1 MDLEPS
7 RRRASLRASD
17 ADREHVVNV
26 LSQHHGEG
34 RLDVNE
40 FTERMQIA
48 FEAKTLGELE
58 GLTKDLPRLPPPLPD
73 DRHDPRP
80 DAAAVM
86 RWRFYRHLLSYAC
99 VNGFLILLWLVVSIA
114 AGRLVFFWP
123 IWTLLGWG
131 IAVGS
136 HAVRTFGPHHDHQ
149 DHPVYDHRGGNPRA
163 PGDPWDGRNRHDP
176 GHGPEAYR
184 RPSDDRQRRR
194 SRYEL
199 DR

>member
-26 LSQHHGEG
+26 LRQHHGDG
-34 RLDVNE
+34 RIDVNE

-58 GLTKDLPRLPPPLPD
+58 ALTKDLPRLPPPLPE
-73 DRHDPRP
+73 DPRP
-80 DAAAVM
+80 EAAAVM
-86 RWRFYRHLLSYAC
+86 RWRFYRHLFSYAW

-114 AGRLVFFWP
+114 AGRLLFFWP
-123 IWTLLGWG
+123 IWTLVGWG
-131 IAVGS
+131 VALGS
-136 HAVRTFGPHHDHQ
+136 HAIRTFGPHHDRHE
-149 DHPVYDHRGGNPRA
+149 HPLDDRRGGNPRG
-163 PGDPWDGRNRHDP
+163 PGDPWDGRDHHDP
-176 GHGPEAYR
+176 GHGPDAYR
-184 RPSDDRQRRR
+184 RRQDDRQRRG
-194 SRYEL
+194 SRYEV